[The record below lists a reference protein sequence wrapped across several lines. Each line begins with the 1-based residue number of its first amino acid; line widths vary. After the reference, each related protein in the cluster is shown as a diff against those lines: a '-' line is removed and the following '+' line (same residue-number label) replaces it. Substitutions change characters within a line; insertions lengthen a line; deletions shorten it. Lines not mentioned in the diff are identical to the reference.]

1 LIDTAAPGRDP
12 DPRRTPFCVFSRKAT
27 MTSMYLVSAVLLAA
41 ILALLVPRAQRFFQN
56 LFKLRPALLFAVPAL
71 LSAVFL
77 TEADALGAFNFPLAG
92 LIVTYTILP
101 AICAY
106 LARHTSAPAWLD
118 FLAIALLW
126 FPLEFSIGQQWVP
139 KSARSS
145 LHLAAYGISILL
157 GLAVF
162 LLFRRLPGM
171 KYNLP
176 RSGRDLVNLLLGFA
190 ACAPVLI
197 PLGRAIGFLPP
208 FHWPPQ
214 PSPARIGS
222 QYLIILAATALPEE
236 ILFRGLIQNCISQ
249 RLGSNTATLL
259 LSAFIFGCAHLDNG
273 PGPLPNWRYMILAT
287 IAGLAY
293 GKVFEK
299 SSSIFASA
307 GLHAL
312 VDLIKHLCY

>member
-1 LIDTAAPGRDP
+1 
-12 DPRRTPFCVFSRKAT
+12 
-27 MTSMYLVSAVLLAA
+27 M
-41 ILALLVPRAQRFFQN
+41 LLVPVIYLAGILGLLFPAPQRFLQT
-56 LFKLRPALLFAVPAL
+56 LLKQRPTLLFAIPAV
-71 LSAVFL
+71 LSALFL
-77 TEADALGAFNFPLAG
+77 VEAASLGAFNFPLTV
-92 LIVTYTILP
+92 LIATYTFLP
-101 AICAY
+101 VICAY
-106 LARHTSAPAWLD
+106 LARPTPPPGGLD

-126 FPLEFSIGQQWVP
+126 FPLEFSIGQQWVAKP
-139 KSARSS
+139 ARNP
-145 LHLAAYGISILL
+145 LHLAAYGVAILL
-157 GLAVF
+157 GLAIF
-162 LLFRRLPGM
+162 LLFRRLSGM
-171 KYNLP
+171 KYHLP
-176 RSGRDLVNLLLGFA
+176 RSGRDFVNLLIGFA
-190 ACAPVLI
+190 ACAAVLI

-208 FHWPPQ
+208 FHWPAQ

-222 QYLIILAATALPEE
+222 QYVIILAATALPEE
-236 ILFRGLIQNCISQ
+236 ILFRGLIQNCIAQ